1 MNGSDVPR
9 LFTEFLDDY
18 DVEAKNAI
26 WRSHSQ
32 RFNDFWKSRILNAGP
47 GELTDAEIDD
57 IVRILDRQGKGNTGD
72 DEAVARAMIAQGAWR
87 RLFKQMRGDRKLS
100 SALNEVLTSDRD
112 PSALSSAIDRLYT
125 VNKGGRN
132 NLTGQT
138 GSAIGAFLAA
148 HDPFA
153 NVSVISLN
161 DRRKVIEYF
170 GLAHEIEFE
179 KDSVGRKIASSNLA
193 IQEGFAKLGV
203 NQNARTISVFLY
215 SAAVRPSWK
224 VERPE
229 EAVSESA
236 ALPVAPEASASG
248 DPSVFYMEKQ
258 LEDFLIAN
266 WDKTELGKDYDLVEE
281 DGELVSQQ
289 YRTPIGIIDILVRDK
304 KTKQLVVIE
313 LKRNQTSDDTVGQ
326 LLRYMG
332 WVEEQKPTGSPA
344 KGIIIAARYD
354 ERLRY
359 ALKKVKDVEVYQYF
373 VDFNL
378 KEFKPD

>member
-1 MNGSDVPR
+1 
-9 LFTEFLDDY
+9 
-18 DVEAKNAI
+18 
-26 WRSHSQ
+26 
-32 RFNDFWKSRILNAGP
+32 
-47 GELTDAEIDD
+47 
-57 IVRILDRQGKGNTGD
+57 
-72 DEAVARAMIAQGAWR
+72 
-87 RLFKQMRGDRKLS
+87 MRGDQKLS

-161 DRRKVIEYF
+161 DRRKVIEHF
-170 GLAHEIEFE
+170 GLAHGIDFE
-179 KDSVGRKIASSNLA
+179 RDSVGKKVALSNLA
-193 IQEGFAKLGV
+193 IREGFAKLGV
-203 NQNARTISVFLY
+203 KQNARTISAFLY
-215 SAAVRPSWK
+215 SAPVRPSWK
-224 VERPE
+224 TEQ
-229 EAVSESA
+229 ADD
-236 ALPVAPEASASG
+236 VAPVNSPTPPPASPEAQASG

-289 YRTPIGIIDILVRDK
+289 YRTAIGIIDILVCDK
-304 KTKQLVVIE
+304 KTKQFVVIE

-373 VDFNL
+373 VDFKL